1 VVVGITN
8 SGRGRWRRVKG
19 PQLWLGTMV
28 RRLQGG
34 FDDGMGF
41 GEVYDGAGSR
51 ENFGG
56 KF

>member
-1 VVVGITN
+1 
-8 SGRGRWRRVKG
+8 
-19 PQLWLGTMV
+19 MV

-34 FDDGMGF
+34 FNDGMGF